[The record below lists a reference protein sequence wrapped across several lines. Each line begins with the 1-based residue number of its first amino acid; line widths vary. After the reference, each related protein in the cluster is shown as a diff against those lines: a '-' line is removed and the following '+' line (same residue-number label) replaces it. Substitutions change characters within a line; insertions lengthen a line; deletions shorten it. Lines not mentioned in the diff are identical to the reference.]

1 MQRVPS
7 QYTCIAVDAQITEER
22 HCAINAV
29 SINGHGPTMLIARIR
44 QSITQ
49 SKHITQHRNVLDEQ
63 TDRQTDKRTTYN
75 RTLYSFSRE
84 DAVKIKEMNLKSRSR
99 VDRNVWGNKASVLL
113 LLLLQSLR

>member
-63 TDRQTDKRTTYN
+63 TDRQTSERHTIARCIASRARTP
-75 RTLYSFSRE
+75 
-84 DAVKIKEMNLKSRSR
+84 
-99 VDRNVWGNKASVLL
+99 
-113 LLLLQSLR
+113 